1 VEGEFDGP
9 SVPGL
14 IEARNFKDHVP
25 LSAKLDQILAWV
37 DLPLEKRP
45 QLLMGR
51 SQHPL
56 PSDPLLILWSAAYE
70 PSLDQAG
77 HATGPMSALVNV
89 RFNPIHVT
97 FLLIPYV
104 ENAGRS

>member
-1 VEGEFDGP
+1 MPIKWF
-9 SVPGL
+9 
-14 IEARNFKDHVP
+14 IAKNHVP

-45 QLLMGR
+45 QLIMGR
-51 SQHPL
+51 SSTSYLRPV
-56 PSDPLLILWSAAYE
+56 LIVFAAYE

-89 RFNPIHVT
+89 RDDIIVS
-97 FLLIPYV
+97 Y
-104 ENAGRS
+104 SY